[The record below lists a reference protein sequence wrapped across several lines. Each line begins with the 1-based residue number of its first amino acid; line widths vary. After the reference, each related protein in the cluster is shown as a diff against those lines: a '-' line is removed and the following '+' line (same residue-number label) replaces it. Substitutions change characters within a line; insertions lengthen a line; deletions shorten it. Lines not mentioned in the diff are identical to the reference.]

1 MFGGI
6 ESSSPLNPNILLGP
20 GLPFKE
26 NNFHPLEGPAPLI
39 SDTEA
44 PKYTAGAHS
53 ISQQPSLERQ
63 MSDISSQPS
72 LGMSGILDTSH
83 KLSSNT
89 SLSTPLTTENYSI
102 SPYNNISDKLIS
114 TISDGVTSMPI
125 VPKEEEII
133 EKAKLEADLLFHEIM
148 LETRNQIRL
157 SILLFRFKIWVK
169 FVDIKKVKRERKK
182 LLREKNMRDLQCFQ
196 YYTPGVILPPI
207 QPKIEGL
214 PLTLHDLLG
223 FWVRKYSEG
232 TKSYLKMSIS
242 MDLSNDIV
250 NIFND
255 WVLRYIS
262 QEVMNI
268 SKLNSDMSTILI
280 KENIKFPS
288 LTPTSPPDTY
298 LLSIAINIYFQL
310 NVNNKPIHNK
320 YAKFIGTNFLLFLG
334 TQDVERD
341 AHRFSHMMNHAAP
354 QSRLSLLLLYPPL
367 DVWGITLQSIA
378 DTLSL
383 GVWVESGHVG
393 NYEIEILPLP
403 VYTKNTTQLYTLKTR
418 ERTIYADSLVQAMGV
433 ALEHTKIGLNITYIT
448 VYEFIAQNPLCIWVH
463 KLTDV
468 YYEKGVIGGELG
480 LIGKLLE
487 GTAYSINYW
496 VAVYNHIIDMIL
508 KAFRLGIHEM
518 GMIMPEFISLERN
531 IYLYIYIYIL
541 YI

>member
-1 MFGGI
+1 M
-6 ESSSPLNPNILLGP
+6 P
-20 GLPFKE
+20 
-26 NNFHPLEGPAPLI
+26 
-39 SDTEA
+39 
-44 PKYTAGAHS
+44 S
-53 ISQQPSLERQ
+53 ISPQPSLEERQ

-72 LGMSGILDTSH
+72 IGISVNLDTSF
-83 KLSSNT
+83 KLSPNS
-89 SLSTPLTTENYSI
+89 SLSTPLITENYSI
-102 SPYNNISDKLIS
+102 SPYNNTPDKLIS
-114 TISDGVTSMPI
+114 TISDGIS
-125 VPKEEEII
+125 KEEEII
-133 EKAKLEADLLFHEIM
+133 EKAKLEEELLFHEIM

-169 FVDIKKVKRERKK
+169 LIDIKKVKRERKK

-196 YYTPGVILPPI
+196 YYTPGVILPPT

-223 FWVRKYSEG
+223 FWVRNYSEG

-250 NIFND
+250 NIFSD

-268 SKLNSDMSTILI
+268 DKLNSDMSNILI
-280 KENIKFPS
+280 RENIKFPS
-288 LTPTSPPDTY
+288 LISISPEDIY

-310 NVNNKPIHNK
+310 NIKEKPIHNK

-341 AHRFSHMMNHAAP
+341 GHRFSHIMNHAAP

-367 DVWGITLQSIA
+367 DAWGITLQSIA
-378 DTLSL
+378 DSLSL
-383 GVWVESGHVG
+383 GLWVESGHVG
-393 NYEIEILPLP
+393 NYEIEVLPLP
-403 VYTKNTTQLYTLKTR
+403 IYTNHTTELYTLKTK
-418 ERTIYADSLVQAMGV
+418 ERTIYADSLVQAIGV
-433 ALEHTKIGLNITYIT
+433 ALEHTKMGLNVVYIT
-448 VYEFIAQNPLCIWVH
+448 VYEFITGNPLCIWIH
-463 KLTDV
+463 KLTDN
-468 YYEKGVIGGELG
+468 YYKKGVVGGELG

-487 GTAYSINYW
+487 GTPYSINYW

-518 GMIMPEFISLERN
+518 GMIMPEFISLECN
-531 IYLYIYIYIL
+531 IYIIYYT
-541 YI
+541 